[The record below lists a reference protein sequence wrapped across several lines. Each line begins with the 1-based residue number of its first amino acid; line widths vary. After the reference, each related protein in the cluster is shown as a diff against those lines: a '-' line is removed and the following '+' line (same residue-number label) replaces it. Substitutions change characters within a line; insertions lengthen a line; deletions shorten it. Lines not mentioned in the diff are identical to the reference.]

1 MNYSRS
7 NLPRKILTSTA
18 SITAL
23 CLVPMGSA
31 NAATITG
38 VTGFATY
45 GDEMNGMEVTIN
57 FQDGSSSNA
66 LWGAT
71 GFQSGAA
78 SSSGWTLSHTGY
90 TGIDPWTFTN
100 NSGLTISSLFINAI
114 AGSTVFDVDTTFEV
128 TPNSSTG
135 VPFTLISGDAPA
147 VEYDNIVNVV
157 GAPPAGDLYAW
168 MTLRWANGLASNSS
182 IIFSLD
188 TDKAIAVVDPNP
200 RPVPVPSIF
209 GGAFLASVGLGSSM
223 LKKRKSLSKKSQA

>member
-1 MNYSRS
+1 MNYSL
-7 NLPRKILTSTA
+7 NTLPRKVLSSTA
-18 SITAL
+18 GITAL
-23 CLVPMGSA
+23 CLVSIGSA

-38 VTGFATY
+38 VTGFTTY
-45 GDEMNGMEVTIN
+45 GDEMTGMEVIIN

-66 LWGAT
+66 LWGTT

-100 NSGLTISSLFINAI
+100 NTGLTISSLFINAI
-114 AGSTVFDVDTTFEV
+114 AGSIVFDVDTTFEV

-135 VPFTLISGDAPA
+135 VPFTLISGVAPA

-157 GAPPAGDLYAW
+157 GSPPAGDLYAW
-168 MTLRWANGLASNSS
+168 MTLRWANGLGSGNS

-188 TDKAIAVVDPNP
+188 TDKAIEVVDPNP
-200 RPVPVPSIF
+200 RPVPAPSVL
-209 GGAFLASVGLGSSM
+209 GGALLASVVLGNSAI
-223 LKKRKSLSKKSQA
+223 KKRKSQSQQFHS